1 MKNLIAELLLKLAE
15 KEEESKELVVQVEAL
30 EIVLTAM
37 LRRLDAAQV
46 SDIAAGID
54 RAMPPAAYHLH
65 APAPDRIDRL
75 APGAEDQ
82 AAQLRR
88 KVAQPPARIIPPY
101 AHRFFSAL
109 LIPCHA

>member
-46 SDIAAGID
+46 SDIAAGIV
-54 RAMPPAAYHLH
+54 RAMPPAASVQEN
-65 APAPDRIDRL
+65 PDAL
-75 APGAEDQ
+75 M
-82 AAQLRR
+82 LRNYVE
-88 KVAQPPARIIPPY
+88 K
-101 AHRFFSAL
+101 L
-109 LIPCHA
+109 LNHPRE